1 MSYSYC
7 TLKFVYILYFK
18 IHINTQITQKK
29 ARYLI
34 FYIRPA
40 PFPHLPSA
48 NHSAQQACTLK
59 PHLPARGHVDPC
71 PAPTCHNHRNR
82 YTYPSPHSPSP
93 LSAPL
98 RSRAPRR
105 HCRLPLAT
113 RKRIRWGSVGSSA
126 MWWRALRARRRLS
139 GSRPAST
146 AAAVEKTCRA
156 VVVPRFGGAEVLEIR
171 QGVPVPDLKPRE
183 VLVRAR
189 AVSINPLDLRV
200 SSPCWIHDPSMWL
213 TGS

>member
-98 RSRAPRR
+98 RSDHGRR
-105 HCRLPLAT
+105 
-113 RKRIRWGSVGSSA
+113 VG
-126 MWWRALRARRRLS
+126 
-139 GSRPAST
+139 T
-146 AAAVEKTCRA
+146 AASRSRLASASAGVRW
-156 VVVPRFGGAEVLEIR
+156 VPARCGGER
-171 QGVPVPDLKPRE
+171 
-183 VLVRAR
+183 
-189 AVSINPLDLRV
+189 
-200 SSPCWIHDPSMWL
+200 
-213 TGS
+213 